1 LEEEELIFPSDIDA
15 EILDIEGKFSESLR
29 MLGGFVKE
37 RIKGRSMSAVR
48 RIFEAAE
55 CSNMLS
61 ITNFNHEE
69 ELLRQQLLMAIQE
82 SLRTASQAV
91 SVLNLEE
98 SLYEQA
104 VEAEQARIAADAEY
118 EKRAAQEALSLMV
131 DKAVHIATIETQKLV
146 QQQYVGP
153 SVDTIMI
160 EASPVTSASD
170 KGKGVLVGPSAPPTA
185 ASDMS
190 PPKPSASEISPA
202 VLAALEDIRHEM
214 RDEIDIL
221 RADLR
226 EDSQRVGEAT
236 NKRLEDISS
245 STNKRLDDMM
255 AILLKLTQ
263 DKP

>member
-104 VEAEQARIAADAEY
+104 VEAEQARIAAEAEY
-118 EKRAAQEALSLMV
+118 LKRAEQEALSLMV
-131 DKAVHIATIETQKLV
+131 AQAVHIATIETQKLAK
-146 QQQYVGP
+146 QQDMGP
-153 SVDTIMI
+153 SVDTIMV
-160 EASPVTSASD
+160 EAAPSIPVSD
-170 KGKGVLVGPSAPPTA
+170 KGKGVLDGPPVTPQI
-185 ASDMS
+185 
-190 PPKPSASEISPA
+190 PIGFICKIISYF
-202 VLAALEDIRHEM
+202 
-214 RDEIDIL
+214 
-221 RADLR
+221 
-226 EDSQRVGEAT
+226 
-236 NKRLEDISS
+236 IS
-245 STNKRLDDMM
+245 K
-255 AILLKLTQ
+255 
-263 DKP
+263 